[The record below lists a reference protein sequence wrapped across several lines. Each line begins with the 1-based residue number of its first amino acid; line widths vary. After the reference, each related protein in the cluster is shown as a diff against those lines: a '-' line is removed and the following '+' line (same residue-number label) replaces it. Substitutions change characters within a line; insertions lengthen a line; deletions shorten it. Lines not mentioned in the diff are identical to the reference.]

1 MKHIG
6 PRT

>member
-6 PRT
+6 